1 VWRVWSFRDQHIDN
15 TANDG
20 YGSSNSQAVVQSKES
35 DDIIIESYVDPSSK
49 GQKNL

>member
-1 VWRVWSFRDQHIDN
+1 M
-15 TANDG
+15 G
-20 YGSSNSQAVVQSKES
+20 YGSSNSQAVFQSKES